1 MVMNKRRR
9 EGRSISTDG
18 APGAP
23 LAPWTYVNE
32 ELFELEYDAM
42 FLSRWQ
48 LAGHVSDVPNVG
60 DFTTFGMGSTN
71 VVIIRGKDEQLR
83 AFLNVC
89 RHRASRIFEG
99 KGSCRGVIRC
109 PYHGWTYQ
117 FDGSLMATP
126 QEETFPGLD
135 KSKHGLHA
143 VQLDVFN
150 GFLFVRVKGDGPT
163 VAEQFAHTAHF
174 FEKYGV
180 AGYEPIAEPTEQVWD
195 VNWKV
200 AWDNYL
206 ENYHIPIGH
215 PGLFRLI
222 EESEDWD
229 ELTSG
234 ASYSVFNLKSKASS
248 VEEER
253 LYQEQFRHGEKRL
266 PEELHNKWVQFGL
279 TPNLGVDLYPE
290 MLDIFQIIPLSV
302 DKTLIRARFYGH
314 PNPSPEEQELRRL
327 NMLINDPVN
336 EEDRVL
342 CERVQLGL
350 RTNDYCPGPLSTL
363 EHSVF
368 NFHEQLRDVLPVT
381 SLPDAPPGGT
391 IARENAAMRTPRE
404 TSV

>member
-1 MVMNKRRR
+1 MTSDTSQIV
-9 EGRSISTDG
+9 SIEATG
-18 APGAP
+18 KPGNP
-23 LAPWTYVNE
+23 LAPWTYVND

-48 LAGHVSDVPNVG
+48 LAGHVCDVPRAG
-60 DFTTFGMGSTN
+60 DFITLDMGRTN
-71 VVIIRGKDEQLR
+71 VVVIRGKDERIR

-99 KGSCRGVIRC
+99 NGNCRGVIRC

-126 QEETFPGLD
+126 QQETFPDLD
-135 KSKHGLHA
+135 RSMYGLHP
-143 VQLDVFN
+143 VQVEVFN
-150 GFLFVRVKGDGPT
+150 GLLFVRVKGDGPS
-163 VAEQFAHTAHF
+163 VVQQFAHTAHF
-174 FEKYGV
+174 FEKYDV
-180 AGYEPIAEPTEQVWD
+180 ENYEQIAEPTEQVWNA
-195 VNWKV
+195 NWKV
-200 AWDNYL
+200 AWDNFL
-206 ENYHIPIGH
+206 ENYHIPVGH

-222 EESEDWD
+222 EESDDWD

-234 ASYSVFNLKSKASS
+234 VSYSVFNLKSKRSS

-253 LYQEQFRHGEKRL
+253 LYQEQFHHGEKRI

-279 TPNLGVDLYPE
+279 TPNLGIDLYPE

-314 PNPSPEEQELRRL
+314 RNPTPEELELRRL

-342 CERVQLGL
+342 CERVQLGVV
-350 RTNDYCPGPLSTL
+350 TNDYRPGPLSTL

-368 NFHEQLRDVLPVT
+368 NFHELLRESVPVT
-381 SLPDAPPGGT
+381 ALADRPAKGT
-391 IARENAAMRTPRE
+391 VAQINESMRTPRE
-404 TSV
+404 TDV